1 MRANVGHP
9 RHKLRRWT
17 RDPSA
22 LKGPPAEGGGE
33 LALARTGRSSVP
45 TREKAGTAN
54 KRRAGA
60 RPDSRGRLSPR
71 ETAGGGCPHARQPG
85 AAVPTGRA
93 ANNQ

>member
-1 MRANVGHP
+1 MRANVGRP

-60 RPDSRGRLSPR
+60 RPDSRGRLSPQAER
-71 ETAGGGCPHARQPG
+71 QITSSLPKQGDETED
-85 AAVPTGRA
+85 
-93 ANNQ
+93 